1 MQRRLTRSS
10 VAHRNPARLRD
21 SAPPTLSSSRGRSSQ
36 LDTRLASFTGS
47 IRPERRTTARRS
59 SRLTRRQDPE
69 RTPVAETTSPRTLL
83 VISAT
88 VTISRTSMTSGRV
101 RTSTGR
107 LLRPTS
113 VHHTSPR
120 FTRLPTPERHPRNC
134 RAALGIARMPL
145 DPPRPMARFTAA
157 VTPSRAAA
165 EILTLSCLA
174 LSASSLVQSE
184 SRSSHCHHQMLSEV
198 LAPKGFRHC
207 LYHLFYLITSIIMIF

>member
-1 MQRRLTRSS
+1 MCSPSQFTTDSS
-10 VAHRNPARLRD
+10 ARPGTN
-21 SAPPTLSSSRGRSSQ
+21 S
-36 LDTRLASFTGS
+36 GS
-47 IRPERRTTARRS
+47 GTSTA
-59 SRLTRRQDPE
+59 
-69 RTPVAETTSPRTLL
+69 SPRTLL

-134 RAALGIARMPL
+134 RAVLGIARMPL
-145 DPPRPMARFTAA
+145 DPPHPWPRFTAA

-174 LSASSLVQSE
+174 LSASF
-184 SRSSHCHHQMLSEV
+184 SSSV
-198 LAPKGFRHC
+198 KVVRVIA
-207 LYHLFYLITSIIMIF
+207 ITICYQK